1 MSRENNIYKNN
12 QILIC
17 LPGAMS
23 ISFVCPFDRMIKY
36 RMIKYLLINPSADRL
51 CPGIGRCADIKTG
64 QQKQGEFMQ

>member
-36 RMIKYLLINPSADRL
+36 LPINPSADRL
-51 CPGIGRCADIKTG
+51 YHGIGRCADIKTG
-64 QQKQGEFMQ
+64 QQKQREFMQ